1 MARYCSKC
9 KKQLWFF
16 QEDYNGMCYECYERK
31 EKIEKKDNLEKKF
44 ADIKNRII
52 EYAPLMEIYSRI
64 TEVQISLGLYKNEYQ
79 SVNIILKEVL
89 KKLIEMLPIGFT
101 KEDINSVNNM
111 ETLLEVAEEINY
123 MLKEDYEV
131 NTNIIKRNEDYD
143 ASAQIFY
150 EYIR

>member
-1 MARYCSKC
+1 
-9 KKQLWFF
+9 
-16 QEDYNGMCYECYERK
+16 
-31 EKIEKKDNLEKKF
+31 
-44 ADIKNRII
+44 
-52 EYAPLMEIYSRI
+52 MEIYSRI

-111 ETLLEVAEEINY
+111 KTLLEVAEEINY